1 MKDKTTNE
9 LLEDLNHVVRAL
21 KSNLSK
27 HAPIFVGASPNSHSS
42 LDPVRAL
49 HLREACLHRI
59 TELAESAYN
68 GFKHGN
74 LVTGYLLARAIY
86 ETVALFWYFLDQIQE
101 SLELGDIE
109 ELRDVLT
116 RMLLGSKI
124 ETVKKNVAD
133 ILDHSNEASGQS
145 LDPIHVSKLINH
157 VAEKIP
163 PFKEHYDF
171 LCEIT
176 HPNAMG
182 LIKAYVK
189 NDFQTGIAYFGKEQ
203 GQFASHLGMDLEAL
217 IVILESFIESY
228 NESANMLASFQKN
241 CELQLS

>member
-1 MKDKTTNE
+1 MKDKTTDE
-9 LLEDLNHVVRAL
+9 LLKDLDHVVHSL
-21 KSNLSK
+21 KDNLSK
-27 HAPIFVGASPNSHSS
+27 HAPIFIGASPNSHPS
-42 LDPVRAL
+42 LDPVKAL

-59 TELAESAYN
+59 TELAESAYD
-68 GFKHGN
+68 GFKKGN

-86 ETVALFWYFLDQIQE
+86 ETVALFWYFLDQLQA
-101 SLELGDIE
+101 SLESGDLE
-109 ELRDVLT
+109 ELREILR

-124 ETVKKNVAD
+124 ETVKKNVVD

-217 IVILESFIESY
+217 IVVVESFVESY
-228 NESANMLASFQKN
+228 NESASLLRNFQEN
-241 CELQLS
+241 CELQSS